1 MNIHFNAQSIQKACD
16 LISGDMNLFLSH
28 QQMVELLSTN
38 PSLFEAV
45 NDGGLSGL
53 FCPEKNNP
61 ILIDYNDPENYS
73 LGRAPDVVSFSSI
86 IPVIQKHVFNH
97 LSMSLLSIA
106 MPTVDEF
113 DAMNETV
120 FAAFFFQ
127 KLQAAGIERGYK
139 YSTHPDGPDGDA
151 E

>member
-28 QQMVELLSTN
+28 QQMVDLLSTK
-38 PSLFEAV
+38 PDLFEVV

-53 FCPEKNNP
+53 FFPTKNNP
-61 ILIDYNDPENYS
+61 LLIDYNDPENYS
-73 LGRAPDVVSFSSI
+73 LSCAPDI
-86 IPVIQKHVFNH
+86 ISYSCIVPVIQRHIFNH
-97 LSMSLLSIA
+97 LSMSLLSIP
-106 MPTVDEF
+106 MPTVDDF
-113 DAMNETV
+113 DSMNETI
-120 FAAFFFQ
+120 FSAFFFQ
-127 KLQAAGIERGYK
+127 QLQAAGIERGYK

>member
-1 MNIHFNAQSIQKACD
+1 MTITIDTLSIQKACD

-28 QQMVELLSTN
+28 QQMVDLLSTN
-38 PSLFEAV
+38 PALFEVV

-53 FCPEKNNP
+53 FYPAKNNP
-61 ILIDYNDPENYS
+61 LLIDYNDPENYS

-86 IPVIQKHVFNH
+86 IPVIQKKLFNH
-97 LSMSLLSIA
+97 LSISLISMP
-106 MPTVDEF
+106 MPTNDEL
-113 DAMNETV
+113 DDMEDGV
-120 FAAFFFQ
+120 FYSFCQELQNAA
-127 KLQAAGIERGYK
+127 IERGYK

>member
-61 ILIDYNDPENYS
+61 ILINYNDPENYS
-73 LGRAPDVVSFSSI
+73 LGRAPDVVSFFFHYSRYSETCFQSSLD
-86 IPVIQKHVFNH
+86 V
-97 LSMSLLSIA
+97 SS
-106 MPTVDEF
+106 F
-113 DAMNETV
+113 DSYANC
-120 FAAFFFQ
+120 
-127 KLQAAGIERGYK
+127 
-139 YSTHPDGPDGDA
+139 
-151 E
+151 